1 MENEVQRQWVGLTA
15 HMFERQCSMTVT
27 LPAALESFVSQKI
40 ASGLYRDADEVVAES
55 LGLLRQEERWKTAAS
70 AKIDEGLRDL
80 SEGRVLTEEESQSQ
94 MAEFKTR
101 WRAGA

>member
-1 MENEVQRQWVGLTA
+1 
-15 HMFERQCSMTVT
+15 MFERLCSMTVT
-27 LPAALESFVSQKI
+27 LPAALETFVSQKI

-55 LGLLRQEERWKTAAS
+55 LGLLRQEERWKAAAS

-80 SEGRVLTEEESQSQ
+80 SEGRVLTEEESRSQ

>member
-1 MENEVQRQWVGLTA
+1 
-15 HMFERQCSMTVT
+15 MTVT
-27 LPAALESFVSQKI
+27 LPAALETFVSQKI
-40 ASGLYRDADEVVAES
+40 ASGLYRDADKVVVES
-55 LGLLRQEERWKTAAS
+55 LGLLRQEEGWKAAAA

-80 SEGRVLTEEESQSQ
+80 TAGRVLTEEQSQAQ